1 MVAVACGALWRMERR
16 LLWSMYTVLSADYS
30 DVYVRWKQQFD
41 RWQNEYIVDWQF
53 HFEQYKRYQSFR
65 RSDSDGQ
72 CGS

>member
-1 MVAVACGALWRMERR
+1 
-16 LLWSMYTVLSADYS
+16 MYTALSADYS

-65 RSDSDGQ
+65 RSDKDGQ